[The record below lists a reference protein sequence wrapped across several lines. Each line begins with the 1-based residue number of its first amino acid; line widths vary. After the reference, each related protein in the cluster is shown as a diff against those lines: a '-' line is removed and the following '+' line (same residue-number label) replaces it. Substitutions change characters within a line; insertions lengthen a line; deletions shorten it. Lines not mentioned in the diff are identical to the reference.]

1 MGENLMCAKKNMRIG
16 IDALDMMLG
25 ATGILQGSTILVRG
39 GPGTGKT
46 TLALQIINEY
56 VKTAQNF
63 AAFIS
68 LEVDPERAILY
79 ADDRFHFDIK
89 SRVDSH
95 QVKLIGRSHIAE
107 ELKTRL
113 FTKTGISK
121 VDEIGN
127 VIETLFSGQLKPGNG
142 GINLVVID
150 SLNAFANMVLWWA
163 RKAKISDGL
172 DLRDAVQ
179 MICESV
185 RGSREDVLVFIG
197 EYDTQ
202 NPDSY
207 TIASESY
214 FCDVEIQLSL
224 EPVVQDS
231 ITSQIKL
238 SSEAEFIRTLP
249 LPRKRP
255 EKRFF
260 CRVLKSRS
268 GPKQGRR
275 CAYDIVDERGI
286 EFYETYPGD
295 GQIMLFA
302 ENGPQRSEWS
312 DFIERDV
319 QQMYLYPALDYNI
332 FERSGLERT
341 FASLRR
347 FLYIP
352 EATDMYLSSFDTYW
366 VNWCV
371 ELYQRLEIVNLLRDK
386 LNCYE
391 KVNKEDGKFLELF
404 CTIVGKIH
412 RACSE
417 SFGDLDRRTQNK
429 KVKSIIEDVCLKG
442 KCELFKTCKYND
454 LNKFRTE
461 VVEEAYEKLK
471 LEAKQCGL
479 LHPVMREELRIFG
492 ERRSPIIDELKNRY
506 VIRKS
511 KKEEKIFAV
520 PYNAN
525 ISFIVYRKELLQVL
539 KGSIDSKALRE
550 RIIIVY
556 KDLVGAG
563 ESAGLDG
570 FTKVSVEETAEKLAV
585 DFREKTDYVPETWEE
600 VISLCELGSEVVDKQ
615 LKFLIET
622 RTFDTFACT
631 LLELVWSTGKRLRIL
646 PDYSID
652 QKGLAR
658 EILFRA
664 FYTLHLMFDRGII
677 PRDSCLEPEDFAAH
691 SSRIDSDW
699 LFARHWYSTL
709 IDVLSGKHESNGRE
723 HELIWQPDSN
733 VKLDI
738 MPIPVSLSW
747 YTEQWRSNKRVASEE
762 VECENGKFVPKHAS
776 CWGEWYLGIMK
787 GTENEKR
794 PLSDDQGPFPICRL
808 RSIE

>member
-1 MGENLMCAKKNMRIG
+1 
-16 IDALDMMLG
+16 
-25 ATGILQGSTILVRG
+25 
-39 GPGTGKT
+39 
-46 TLALQIINEY
+46 
-56 VKTAQNF
+56 
-63 AAFIS
+63 
-68 LEVDPERAILY
+68 
-79 ADDRFHFDIK
+79 
-89 SRVDSH
+89 
-95 QVKLIGRSHIAE
+95 
-107 ELKTRL
+107 
-113 FTKTGISK
+113 
-121 VDEIGN
+121 
-127 VIETLFSGQLKPGNG
+127 
-142 GINLVVID
+142 
-150 SLNAFANMVLWWA
+150 
-163 RKAKISDGL
+163 
-172 DLRDAVQ
+172 
-179 MICESV
+179 
-185 RGSREDVLVFIG
+185 
-197 EYDTQ
+197 
-202 NPDSY
+202 
-207 TIASESY
+207 
-214 FCDVEIQLSL
+214 
-224 EPVVQDS
+224 
-231 ITSQIKL
+231 
-238 SSEAEFIRTLP
+238 
-249 LPRKRP
+249 
-255 EKRFF
+255 
-260 CRVLKSRS
+260 
-268 GPKQGRR
+268 
-275 CAYDIVDERGI
+275 
-286 EFYETYPGD
+286 
-295 GQIMLFA
+295 
-302 ENGPQRSEWS
+302 
-312 DFIERDV
+312 
-319 QQMYLYPALDYNI
+319 
-332 FERSGLERT
+332 
-341 FASLRR
+341 
-347 FLYIP
+347 
-352 EATDMYLSSFDTYW
+352 MYLSSFDTYW

-417 SFGDLDRRTQNK
+417 SFGDFDRRTQNK
-429 KVKSIIEDVCLKG
+429 KVKSIIEHVCLKG

-664 FYTLHLMFDRGII
+664 FYTLYLMFDRGII

-787 GTENEKR
+787 GTENEKLAIDLINNLMSSR
-794 PLSDDQGPFPICRL
+794 KVYDRAFSCAALPTMNEFYEMYGDAGCFNLTERDPKLLPDKTYNSM
-808 RSIE
+808 RSLFEGARSRTDIFDYRHCMRELHSILEYVRQIRELKPKKLMKRIDAAIERIETLGGKQILVF